1 MIQLGEAGWFLP
13 VGGMVIGGLRL
24 ETGEFCYRVLA
35 VEFFQGERFHNR
47 QYVQEACN
55 LTAEILSGLNVPKH
69 TEPLQICSGNI
80 TAHIRFWAYQQ
91 GYQYSSIPVSNQLQ
105 ILLDTA
111 LFQHLRED
119 IDLKNVD
126 FEMLHEK
133 PALANWLCWQWLKGG
148 NINARRALP
157 IREHLAKTGWST
169 YPVWIGH
176 PYAEAKRL
184 LKEKQ
189 ASGARR

>member
-1 MIQLGEAGWFLP
+1 
-13 VGGMVIGGLRL
+13 
-24 ETGEFCYRVLA
+24 VLS
-35 VEFFQGERFHNR
+35 VEFFQGERFQSR

-55 LTAEILSGLNVPKH
+55 LAAEILSGLNVPKH

-80 TAHIRFWAYQQ
+80 TTHIRYWAYLQ
-91 GYQYSSIPVSNQLQ
+91 GYQYCSIPTSNQLQ

-126 FEMLHEK
+126 FQILHEK
-133 PALANWLCWQWLKGG
+133 PALVNWLCWQWLKGG

-157 IREHLAKTGWST
+157 ARERLAKTGWST
-169 YPVWIGH
+169 YPVWIEH

-189 ASGARR
+189 ASGEK

>member
-1 MIQLGEAGWFLP
+1 
-13 VGGMVIGGLRL
+13 VGGMVIGGLGL
-24 ETGEFCYRVLA
+24 ETGEFCYRVLS
-35 VEFFQGERFHNR
+35 VEFFQGECFQDR

-55 LTAEILSGLNVPKH
+55 LTAEILSELNIPRD

-80 TAHIRFWAYQQ
+80 TNQIRFWAYLQ

-133 PALANWLCWQWLKGG
+133 PVLANWLYWQWLKGG
-148 NINARRALP
+148 NINAYRALP
-157 IREHLAKTGWST
+157 ASKRLAKTAWST
-169 YPVWIGH
+169 YQVWIGH
-176 PYAEAKRL
+176 PYAYAKRL
-184 LKEKQ
+184 LKERQ
-189 ASGARR
+189 ASRGK

>member
-13 VGGMVIGGLRL
+13 VGGMVLGGLRP
-24 ETGEFCYRVLA
+24 ETGEFCYRVLP
-35 VEFFQGERFHNR
+35 VEFFQGERFQDRH
-47 QYVQEACN
+47 YILEACN

-69 TEPLQICSGNI
+69 TETMQISAGNI
-80 TAHIRFWAYQQ
+80 MPHIRFWVYQQ
-91 GYQYSSIPVSNQLQ
+91 RYQYSSIPEAKELK
-105 ILLDTA
+105 ILLNTA

-119 IDLKNVD
+119 INLKNVD
-126 FEMLHEK
+126 FQILHGK

-157 IREHLAKTGWST
+157 ARKRLAKTGWST
-169 YPVWIGH
+169 YPMWIGH
-176 PYAEAKRL
+176 PYEGAKRL

-189 ASGARR
+189 ALGGK

>member
-1 MIQLGEAGWFLP
+1 MIQLGEAGWFLS
-13 VGGMVIGGLRL
+13 VGGMVLGGLRP
-24 ETGEFCYRVLA
+24 ETGEFCYRVLP
-35 VEFFQGERFHNR
+35 VEFFQGERFQER
-47 QYVQEACN
+47 QYVQESCN

-69 TEPLQICSGNI
+69 TEPLQICAGNI
-80 TAHIRFWAYQQ
+80 MPYIRFWVYQQ
-91 GYQYSSIPVSNQLQ
+91 GYQYSSIPEAKELQ

-126 FEMLHEK
+126 FEILHEK

-148 NINARRALP
+148 NINARRA
-157 IREHLAKTGWST
+157 IAARERLAKNGWST
-169 YPVWIGH
+169 YPIWIGH
-176 PYAEAKRL
+176 PYDEAKRL

-189 ASGARR
+189 ASGGK

>member
-1 MIQLGEAGWFLP
+1 MIQIGVAGWFLP
-13 VGGMVIGGLRL
+13 VGGMVIGGLRP
-24 ETGEFCYRVLA
+24 ETGEFYYRMLSI
-35 VEFFQGERFHNR
+35 EFFQGECYQDR
-47 QYVQEACN
+47 QYVHEACN
-55 LTAEILSGLNVPKH
+55 LTAEILSELNARKH
-69 TEPLQICSGNI
+69 TEPLQICSRRI
-80 TAHIRFWAYQQ
+80 TNYIQFWAYQQ
-91 GYQYSSIPVSNQLQ
+91 GYQYSSIPEAKELQ

-126 FEMLHEK
+126 FQILHEK

-148 NINARRALP
+148 NINACRALP
-157 IREHLAKTGWST
+157 ARERLAKTGWST

-189 ASGARR
+189 ASGGK

>member
-13 VGGMVIGGLRL
+13 VGGMVLGGLRP
-24 ETGEFCYRVLA
+24 ETGEFCYRVLP
-35 VEFFQGERFHNR
+35 VEFFQGERFQDR

-55 LTAEILSGLNVPKH
+55 LVAEILSGLNVPKH
-69 TEPLQICSGNI
+69 TEPLQICVGNI
-80 TAHIRFWAYQQ
+80 MPHIRFWAYQQ
-91 GYQYSSIPVSNQLQ
+91 GYQYSSIPETKELL

-119 IDLKNVD
+119 IDLRNVD
-126 FEMLHEK
+126 FQILHEK

-148 NINARRALP
+148 NINARRAIP
-157 IREHLAKTGWST
+157 AREHLAKTGWST
-169 YPVWIGH
+169 YPVWVGH

-184 LKEKQ
+184 LRERQ
-189 ASGARR
+189 ASGGK

>member
-1 MIQLGEAGWFLP
+1 MIQIGEAGWFLP
-13 VGGMVIGGLRL
+13 VGGMVIGGLRPD
-24 ETGEFCYRVLA
+24 TGEFCYRVLS
-35 VEFFQGERFHNR
+35 VEFFQGERFQSR
-47 QYVQEACN
+47 QYVREACN
-55 LTAEILSGLNVPKH
+55 LAAEILSGLNVPKH

-80 TAHIRFWAYQQ
+80 TAQIRFWAYQQ
-91 GYQYSSIPVSNQLQ
+91 GYQYSSIPTSNQLQ

-133 PALANWLCWQWLKGG
+133 PALVNWLCWQWLKGG
-148 NINARRALP
+148 NINACRALP
-157 IREHLAKTGWST
+157 ARERLAKTGWST
-169 YPVWIGH
+169 YPVRIGH

-184 LKEKQ
+184 LKEEQ
-189 ASGARR
+189 AIGGK